1 MDDEKGFSSK
11 SPQGE
16 KSAGSGWDRQKAA
29 EEFARTSAGDRDTT
43 AFPKLDFS
51 TFVMSLSSSAMM
63 HLGEIPEPESGG
75 KTENMPMA
83 RQTIDLLGM
92 LEEKTAGNLTAD
104 ESRFL
109 KDVLFELRMK
119 YVQKSR

>member
-1 MDDEKGFSSK
+1 
-11 SPQGE
+11 
-16 KSAGSGWDRQKAA
+16 
-29 EEFARTSAGDRDTT
+29 
-43 AFPKLDFS
+43 
-51 TFVMSLSSSAMM
+51 MM

-75 KTENMPMA
+75 KAENMPMA

-104 ESRFL
+104 ESRLL

>member
-1 MDDEKGFSSK
+1 MDEEKGAGRNNSEAGKSS
-11 SPQGE
+11 
-16 KSAGSGWDRQKAA
+16 GSGWDRQKAA
-29 EEFARTSAGDRDTT
+29 DEFARTSAGDRDTT

-63 HLGEIPEPESGG
+63 HLGEIPEPEGG
-75 KTENMPMA
+75 EKAENMPMA

-104 ESRFL
+104 ESRLL

>member
-1 MDDEKGFSSK
+1 MSEEKDFSR
-11 SPQGE
+11 GNAE
-16 KSAGSGWDRQKAA
+16 NSASGTDRQKAA
-29 EEFARTSAGDRDTT
+29 EEFAKTAAGHREATSMPR
-43 AFPKLDFS
+43 LDFS

-63 HLGEIPEPESGG
+63 HLGEIPEPETGS
-75 KTENMPMA
+75 KTENMSMA

-92 LEEKTAGNLTAD
+92 LEEKTNGNLTQD
-104 ESRFL
+104 ESRLL